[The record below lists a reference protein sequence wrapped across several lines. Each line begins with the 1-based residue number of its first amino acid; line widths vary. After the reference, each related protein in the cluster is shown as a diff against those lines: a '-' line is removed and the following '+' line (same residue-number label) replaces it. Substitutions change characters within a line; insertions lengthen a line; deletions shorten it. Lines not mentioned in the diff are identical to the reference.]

1 MEERESEQD
10 SYALQCFAFC
20 NLVNLEQVFQN
31 IWFFY
36 LIFILLLIFLP
47 AFVYSVFIKCC
58 HPDRFSAVKWH
69 VIIFIVN
76 SSLWY
81 VLITTILAGV
91 CGLPIS
97 HGFYIIALPFLAILV
112 ILTVLDMFLSPEGK
126 YFLSSQRV
134 YSTSEYL
141 EMVSA
146 ALPSIKVNV
155 KSLYREPIQK
165 NLKLNRPARKMI
177 VSAHRYFPIDSFSDE
192 SLLPGME
199 EELNNRVTTF
209 HIKKVVQ
216 PGDDFSH
223 KQFVTF
229 KTKFISSCQRN
240 RGGQFLEDTV
250 EMDIPGLE
258 ERVVTV
264 NNIEGVLPWWARR
277 KMFYVLSALSA
288 SIILR
293 ILFQTRSSRHN
304 MVATKKYF
312 LYPLNK
318 GGGDEADP
326 GRCHGGY
333 EEYQPFLAE
342 EDGPPPYNPTIEWK

>member
-1 MEERESEQD
+1 MGVCSGTARPSMEERESEQD

-47 AFVYSVFIKCC
+47 AFVYAVFIKCC

-81 VLITTILAGV
+81 VLTVTILAGV

-134 YSTSEYL
+134 YTTSEYL

-192 SLLPGME
+192 
-199 EELNNRVTTF
+199 
-209 HIKKVVQ
+209 
-216 PGDDFSH
+216 
-223 KQFVTF
+223 QFVTF

-264 NNIEGVLPWWARR
+264 NNLEGVLPWWARR

-293 ILFQTRSSRHN
+293 ILFQTRSRRHN

-312 LYPLNK
+312 LYPLDK